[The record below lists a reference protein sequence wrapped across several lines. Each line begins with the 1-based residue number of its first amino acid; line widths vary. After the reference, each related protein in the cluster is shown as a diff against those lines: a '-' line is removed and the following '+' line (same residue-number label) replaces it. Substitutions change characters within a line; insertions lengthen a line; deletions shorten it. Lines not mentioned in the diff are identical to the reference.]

1 MREWELEKRKTCL
14 RKRALPGIQK
24 EGEREKRAVKLIP
37 LLRKA
42 THVIQHC
49 LEAWSAWGQT
59 KFLRTDNGLAYTSQ
73 NFQQFCLQRNVT
85 YLTGLPYRDKTL
97 WNVPTTLLKLTLSKR
112 KGESMRLLPLT
123 LRVDI
128 SMVLF
133 TLNFLNIDEQG
144 HTAADRHCSEPNRS
158 REIIKWKVVLTGK
171 CRGLHPILIRS
182 KGVICVFPQEEDNPL
197 WVPECLI

>member
-1 MREWELEKRKTCL
+1 M
-14 RKRALPGIQK
+14 
-24 EGEREKRAVKLIP
+24 
-37 LLRKA
+37 
-42 THVIQHC
+42 
-49 LEAWSAWGQT
+49 
-59 KFLRTDNGLAYTSQ
+59 
-73 NFQQFCLQRNVT
+73 
-85 YLTGLPYRDKTL
+85 

-144 HTAADRHCSEPNRS
+144 HTATDRHCSEPNRS

-182 KGVICVFPQEEDNPL
+182 KGVICVFPQEEDNTL
-197 WVPECLI
+197 WVQPHLKDLPFRRCGQKREFWKQRWIMTLLLEIMVPSISGELCWGIMSTFPLHACHAQCTSFSTFLYY

>member
-1 MREWELEKRKTCL
+1 
-14 RKRALPGIQK
+14 
-24 EGEREKRAVKLIP
+24 
-37 LLRKA
+37 
-42 THVIQHC
+42 
-49 LEAWSAWGQT
+49 
-59 KFLRTDNGLAYTSQ
+59 
-73 NFQQFCLQRNVT
+73 
-85 YLTGLPYRDKTL
+85 LPYRDKAL

-112 KGESMRLLPLT
+112 KGESMRLLPFT

-144 HTAADRHCSEPNRS
+144 HTATDRHCSEPNRS

>member
-1 MREWELEKRKTCL
+1 
-14 RKRALPGIQK
+14 
-24 EGEREKRAVKLIP
+24 
-37 LLRKA
+37 
-42 THVIQHC
+42 
-49 LEAWSAWGQT
+49 
-59 KFLRTDNGLAYTSQ
+59 
-73 NFQQFCLQRNVT
+73 
-85 YLTGLPYRDKTL
+85 
-97 WNVPTTLLKLTLSKR
+97 
-112 KGESMRLLPLT
+112 MRLLPLT

-128 SMVLF
+128 SMILF

-144 HTAADRHCSEPNRS
+144 HTAADHHCSEPNRS